1 VIFDSSNC
9 RLRSTPDRY
18 TVMMPLLG
26 DDPPEWKAA
35 FNRLVT
41 ERSIDAQ
48 VVNDVQPWTIVVRFP
63 AELDEPMM
71 REALDAVK
79 AIMGE
84 ANHQQ
89 SRALNTYPAEQ
100 WLMGWLKGRP
110 PMTYAISNK

>member
-1 VIFDSSNC
+1 
-9 RLRSTPDRY
+9 
-18 TVMMPLLG
+18 MMPILG

-35 FNRLVT
+35 FNRLAA

-63 AELDEPMM
+63 AGLDERTM

-79 AIMGE
+79 TIVSE

-89 SRALNTYPAEQ
+89 HRSLNTYPAEQ
-100 WLMGWLKGRP
+100 WLVAWLKGRP
-110 PMTYAISNK
+110 PVTYPISKD